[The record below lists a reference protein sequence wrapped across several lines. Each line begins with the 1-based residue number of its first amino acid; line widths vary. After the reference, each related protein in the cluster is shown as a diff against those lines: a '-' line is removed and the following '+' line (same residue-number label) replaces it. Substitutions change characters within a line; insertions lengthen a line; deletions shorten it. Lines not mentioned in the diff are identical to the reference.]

1 MESSYERLPDTWPGT
16 FRCLLW
22 FLVWLKLKWVSF
34 TSWGQGTTTL
44 GPSRNA
50 FGEGSSTHPRV
61 RGGMLVRLPKAIFCM
76 LRVSLLRGLVT
87 ILHGWFYKLSS
98 VSNSTV
104 RFLSPDS

>member
-1 MESSYERLPDTWPGT
+1 MRMTRVESSYERPGT

-61 RGGMLVRLPKAIFCM
+61 RGWHAGEAAKGHLLHAACVTFTGLGYNSPWLVL
-76 LRVSLLRGLVT
+76 
-87 ILHGWFYKLSS
+87 
-98 VSNSTV
+98 
-104 RFLSPDS
+104 